1 MSDHRANERY
11 VSERHTIALMSRELR
26 GLQSLERR
34 GLASLV
40 LTVAGFSK
48 PDVSEYLDRAIE
60 SERLRRSVMGAGQQ
74 LKMRA

>member
-1 MSDHRANERY
+1 MCSKSITEREI
-11 VSERHTIALMSRELR
+11 VSLMSRELR
-26 GLQSLERR
+26 VLQSLERR

-60 SERLRRSVMGAGQQ
+60 SERLRRSVMGGHHAR
-74 LKMRA
+74 KTA

>member
-1 MSDHRANERY
+1 MCSKYIAEREI
-11 VSERHTIALMSRELR
+11 VSLMSRELR
-26 GLQSLERR
+26 VLQSLERR

-60 SERLRRSVMGAGQQ
+60 SERLRRSAMGGC
-74 LKMRA
+74 RARKTA

>member
-1 MSDHRANERY
+1 MCSKYIAEREI
-11 VSERHTIALMSRELR
+11 VSLMSRELQI
-26 GLQSLERR
+26 LQSLERR

-60 SERLRRSVMGAGQQ
+60 SERLRRSVIGAGQQ